1 MDDPYR
7 SSGSGRNPSAR
18 KPAKAAHAGQSRAAD
33 VPKGWDPAPEYSQ
46 YEEVPWYRRRF
57 YFMLFWLFFLPAFI
71 IIGFSGDVYASV
83 QGQVV
88 KFKPGNRLMLV
99 IVASVTMT
107 LGFVRLFVLPN
118 R

>member
-7 SSGSGRNPSAR
+7 SSGSGRNASAR

-33 VPKGWDPAPEYSQ
+33 VPKGWDPAPEYRS
-46 YEEVPWYRRRF
+46 YDEVPWYRRRL
-57 YFMLFWLFFLPAFI
+57 YFMLFWLFFLPALI
-71 IIGFSGDVYASV
+71 IIGFSGDVYANV

-88 KFKPGNRLMLV
+88 KFPPGRRLLLV
-99 IVASVTMT
+99 IVATVTVT
-107 LGFVRLFVLPN
+107 LGLVRLVVLPN